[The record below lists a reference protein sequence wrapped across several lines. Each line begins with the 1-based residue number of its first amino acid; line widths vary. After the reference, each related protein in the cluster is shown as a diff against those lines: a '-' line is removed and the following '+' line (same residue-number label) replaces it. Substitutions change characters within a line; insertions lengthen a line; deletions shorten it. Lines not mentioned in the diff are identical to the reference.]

1 MALTL
6 NQMAEAA
13 RALNGPSYAD
23 LPGDLAVSF
32 EFFPPKTPAMH
43 DSLWQAVE
51 TLVPLAPR
59 FFSVTYGAGGSTR
72 ERTHATVARIA
83 SQTPVAAA
91 AHLTCVNATA
101 DELDAIA
108 DDYWA
113 AGVRH
118 IVALR
123 GDPPGGLGG
132 AARFSPVPGGH
143 ASAAE
148 LVAAL
153 KRRHDFEISVSCYPE
168 VHPEAPSPAAD
179 LDALKAKCDAGATR
193 AISQFF
199 FEPDSFFR
207 FRDQVAAAGLAVEL
221 VPGILPVTNF
231 ANLKRMAAGTNTNVP
246 AWMAHLFEALDDKPA
261 ARQLVAA
268 TVAAELSRRL
278 YAGGVRHFHFYTL
291 NRAELSYAICHMLG
305 VRPAQELA
313 A

>member
-1 MALTL
+1 MTL
-6 NQMAEAA
+6 GLDQKADAAQGLSGPMFAE
-13 RALNGPSYAD
+13 

-43 DSLWQAVE
+43 DALWQAVE
-51 TLVPLAPR
+51 TLVPLNPR
-59 FFSVTYGAGGSTR
+59 FFSVTYGAGGTTR

-83 SQTPVAAA
+83 AETPVPAA

-101 DELDAIA
+101 AELDAIA
-108 DDYWA
+108 DDYWH

-123 GDPPGGLGG
+123 GDPPGGEAG
-132 AARFSPVPGGH
+132 FTPVPGGH

-148 LVAAL
+148 LVKAL
-153 KRRHDFEISVSCYPE
+153 RRRHPFEISVSCYPE
-168 VHPEAPSPAAD
+168 THPEAPSPSAD
-179 LDALKAKCDAGATR
+179 LEALKAKHDAGASR

-199 FEPDSFFR
+199 FEPDTFFR
-207 FRDQVAAAGLAVEL
+207 FRDQVAAAGLDIEL

-231 ANLKRMAAGTNTNVP
+231 ANLKRMAAGCGTDVP

-268 TVAAELSRRL
+268 TVAAELARRL

-305 VRPAQELA
+305 VRPAPELA